1 MKTLVS
7 FVFHEYNNR
16 VENFFNNCIF
26 QNSDVDFLIICNNK
40 HIQLPPLPEYVKII
54 KRDNVGYDFAGW
66 SEGILMNDLYKN
78 YERFIFANSSIVGPF
93 LPPDFKGKWTDIY
106 LNGLLTNNVKLFGST
121 INNMIFINVD
131 PSKINIT
138 TVNPMACS
146 HVQSYIFSMDIETLE
161 FLINKE
167 IFSLNNTAET
177 FNNAILNKEVRM
189 SRLIIE
195 NGWNIGCTHQLYKNV
210 DFTFRT
216 KFPFEYG
223 ITFLGDIMYPQYAN
237 IFWKPNELVFIKGNR

>member
-26 QNSDVDFLIICNNK
+26 QDTAVDFLIICNNK

-66 SEGILMNDLYKN
+66 SEGILTNDLYKN
-78 YERFIFANSSIVGPF
+78 YERFIFANSSIIGPF

-121 INNMIFINVD
+121 INNMVFTLED
-131 PSKINIT
+131 PTKLTIT
-138 TVNPMACS
+138 TVKPLSCS

-161 FLINKE
+161 FLISKE

-177 FNNAILNKEVRM
+177 FLNAILNKEVRM
-189 SRLIIE
+189 SRLIVE

-216 KFPFEYG
+216 KLPFEYG
-223 ITFLGDIMYPQYAN
+223 ITFLGDIMFPQYAN